1 MCAKKYSLQQRRSA
15 AAEEG
20 LKLEGEK
27 FSSYEGTRANRL
39 SKECNEKN
47 RKSSKILIELTYF

>member
-1 MCAKKYSLQQRRSA
+1 MSGSKQKKSRRLTNLVPNKYSLQQRRSA

-27 FSSYEGTRANRL
+27 FSSYWGSAL
-39 SKECNEKN
+39 CQ
-47 RKSSKILIELTYF
+47 LMP